1 MGPVPEDTVLPPVP
15 GQPSVVD
22 DYFAAFGPGLVVE
35 ATGDAATGPWWEVIA
50 DAETFAEAAYPCAL
64 GAVCAVSGVTT
75 GDDPMEV
82 LLGQRARFYQV
93 DLEGLTLTAGVVGS
107 ASGFSTLVGV
117 ADSLQPEAD
126 GEAATSAREVDRA
139 EFILGLGDVGSSVST
154 GRYGVTLGSA
164 RVYLEIKQDL
174 ERLRVA
180 RASGRVLS
188 FESDDAFV
196 SFVLLDQLLDPTS
209 LPADDAFVSVNSES
223 DLVAWLEGFGRVSE
237 SPALDIRSGSLR
249 AWDLQIDGDDERT
262 FLCQGGAQ
270 CMPLLFTDNSP
281 WVVLDTWED
290 RLAYAPEANLLLH
303 VETGP
308 TRSLDDFLIEI
319 EPLLSGTW
327 ITAIDG

>member
-1 MGPVPEDTVLPPVP
+1 
-15 GQPSVVD
+15 
-22 DYFAAFGPGLVVE
+22 
-35 ATGDAATGPWWEVIA
+35 
-50 DAETFAEAAYPCAL
+50 
-64 GAVCAVSGVTT
+64 
-75 GDDPMEV
+75 MEV

-270 CMPLLFTDNSP
+270 CMPLLFTDQLAMGGP
-281 WVVLDTWED
+281 RHVGGPPGVCARGEPAAPRRDGADAVARRLPDRDRTVVVRDLDHGD
-290 RLAYAPEANLLLH
+290 RWLTASGRVRPPGAC
-303 VETGP
+303 GRGRC
-308 TRSLDDFLIEI
+308 RS
-319 EPLLSGTW
+319 SHR
-327 ITAIDG
+327 